1 MKKEFLDKLLK
12 EHQIC
17 PTCPSRQ
24 EVADYFVRL
33 LGALYLDYSD
43 QKLTSIEAIDVNLRQ
58 LKVDLDALIRR
69 NPANF
74 KLLSQN
80 ISEQFFNEFEY
91 IYESLDKDIEAIYN
105 GDPAAKNRREII
117 RSYPGFYAIAA
128 YRIAHVLH
136 DLGVEDLPRIITEHA
151 HSMTG
156 IDIHPAARIDEYFC
170 IDHGTG
176 IVIGATTDIG
186 KNVKIYQGVTL
197 GALSV
202 RKKDADSKRH
212 PTIEDGVV
220 IYAGATILG
229 GDTVIGT
236 NSTIGGNVWITK
248 SLPPNTKVYYQAR
261 MSNEQHEP
269 EDCDESD
276 IQVFREFSK

>member
-1 MKKEFLDKLLK
+1 MRKEFLEKLLI

-24 EVADYFVRL
+24 EVADFFTRL

-43 QKLTSIEAIDVNLRQ
+43 KKFSSREAIDINLRQ
-58 LKVDLDALIRR
+58 LKLDLDNLIKR

-74 KLLSQN
+74 KLLAN
-80 ISEQFFNEFEY
+80 NVSEQFFTRFEE
-91 IYESLDKDIEAIYN
+91 IYDALQKDIDAIFD
-105 GDPAAKNRREII
+105 GDPAATSKREIV

-128 YRIAHVLH
+128 YRVAHLLH
-136 DLGVEDLPRIITEHA
+136 SLDIDDLPRIITEHA
-151 HSMTG
+151 HSQTG
-156 IDIHPAARIDEYFC
+156 IDIHPAARIGEYFC

-176 IVIGATTDIG
+176 MVIGATTDIG

-202 RKKDADSKRH
+202 QKEDAHSKRH

-220 IYAGATILG
+220 IYANATILG
-229 GDTVIGT
+229 GETVIGA
-236 NSTIGGNVWITK
+236 NSTIGGNVWITR
-248 SLPPNTKVYYQAR
+248 SVAPNTKVYYQAR
-261 MSNEQHEP
+261 MSNDQHEP

-276 IQVFREFSK
+276 IHVYKEFSK